1 MKKESASPLVYE
13 TSPGDNLFSI
23 LQKRAERLPDSE
35 FIKYKDEVGKWQSF
49 SAGEFLDLV
58 KLVARGLISKGFKKG
73 DVLAILSSTRWEW
86 TAFDY
91 AALSI
96 GMVVVPIYQTDSPLQ
111 IKAILNDTEAKIV
124 IAEDREQKE
133 KINEVKPDLPF
144 MDSEW
149 MLDEGALVTF
159 CELGKAVEEEEWEKR
174 AKEVKETDLA
184 TIVYTSGST
193 GEPKG
198 AELTHGMLCCNA
210 YSICMTVPQICYQD
224 FGCYLCFLPLA
235 HIFAR
240 AMQFAVTACSL
251 SLALEGDTKTLLDDF
266 RKVNPTLILGVPR
279 VFEKIYNAA
288 TQKAGKGPSSSIFK
302 KSVKAAKDWSKYQ
315 QDKTPIPSMVEYRK
329 RFYSKV
335 VYKKILKALGNR
347 ASFAVTGGA
356 PIDKGLSSF
365 FNGMG
370 LPLLEGYGLTEACP
384 CVLNPVEGYK
394 VGSAGKPI
402 ASCAVAISEENEVLI
417 KGPMIFKGYHNDPE
431 LTKKVIDEEGWFHTG
446 DLGEIDEDGFLFIT
460 GRKKELIITAGGKNV
475 YPAVLETAMKTCPLV
490 EECALIGDRKPFVSA
505 LITLNLEAVNTFL
518 SSKNLPKEETLK
530 EASQNPLVYNCILR
544 AVDKAN
550 EKVSRA
556 ESIRKFLILPS
567 EFSVENGLLT
577 PSMKIRREAIAKRF
591 RGEIEKKIYSR

>member
-23 LQKRAERLPDSE
+23 LQKRAEGSPEGEL
-35 FIKYKDEVGKWQSF
+35 IKYKDKTGGWQSF

-58 KLVARGLISKGFKKG
+58 KLIAKGLISKGFKKG
-73 DVLAILSSTRWEW
+73 DAIAILSSTRWEW
-86 TAFDY
+86 TAFDF

-96 GMVVVPIYQTDSPLQ
+96 GMVVVPIYQTDSPIQ
-111 IKAILNDTEAKIV
+111 IKSILNDTGTKILVAEDEIQREKIV
-124 IAEDREQKE
+124 
-133 KINEVKPDLPF
+133 EV
-144 MDSEW
+144 
-149 MLDEGALVTF
+149 EGEVESLESVWLIDKGAVVTF
-159 CELGKAVEEEEWEKR
+159 CELGKGVGEEEWEKMSR
-174 AKEVKETDLA
+174 NVKAADLA

-198 AELTHGMLCCNA
+198 AELTHAMLCCNA
-210 YSICMTVPQICYQD
+210 YSICMSVPQICYQD
-224 FGCYLCFLPLA
+224 KGCYLCFLPLA

-251 SLALEGDTKTLLDDF
+251 SLALEGGAKTLLEDF

-279 VFEKIYNAA
+279 VFEKIYNAS
-288 TQKAGKGPSSSIFK
+288 TQRAEKAGKTPIFK
-302 KSVKAAKDWSKYQ
+302 KAVKAAKNWSKYQ
-315 QDKTPIPSMVEYRK
+315 QKKSPMPSLVEYRK
-329 RFYSKV
+329 RFYSKL
-335 VYKKILKALGNR
+335 VYKKILRALGNR

-356 PIDKGLSSF
+356 PIDRGLSSF
-365 FNGMG
+365 FNGIG
-370 LPLLEGYGLTEACP
+370 LPLLEGYGLTETCP

-402 ASCAVAISEENEVLI
+402 ASCKIAVSDEGEVLV
-417 KGPMIFKGYHNDPE
+417 KGPMVFRGYHNDPG
-431 LTKKVIDEEGWFHTG
+431 LTKEVLDQDGWFHTG
-446 DLGEIDEDGFLFIT
+446 DLGQIDEDGFLFIT

-475 YPAVLETAMKTCPLV
+475 YPALLETAMKTCPLV
-490 EECALIGDRKPFVSA
+490 EECALIGDKKPFVSA
-505 LITLNLEAVNTFL
+505 LFTLNLEAVNKFL
-518 SSKNLPKEETLK
+518 SSKNLPASQTLE
-530 EASQNPLVYNCILR
+530 EASQNPLVYNFILR

-577 PSMKIRREAIAKRF
+577 PSMKICREKIAKKF
-591 RGEIEKKIYSR
+591 KKEIEEQIYSR